1 MKNSTTKV
9 KTESKKIRS
18 AIVGLFWLAMWQ
30 AAAVAVNSRLLLPG
44 PWQTLVSIA
53 DLARE
58 KSFYMNIG
66 WTMLRCLIS
75 MVLSMVAGTLCAW
88 IAYRKDVARSLL
100 TLPVGFFKAV
110 PVMAIIIY
118 VILLVPA
125 DYTAIIVC
133 FFMCFPIVYTNI
145 LGGLDAMDAQLLELA
160 DIYQLTAIQKIR
172 FIYAPGILPQ
182 VKSAIRLIAGL
193 SWKAVVAAEVL
204 SIPAY
209 SLGYQ
214 MMNAKYY
221 LDTPSLFAYIAVIVV
236 LSLTTEKLLT
246 MGLEKIRYR
255 GYEGSRVAKAST
267 EGKRSETGERKAM
280 KAPDVFI
287 EGVHKSFGEKKV
299 LENADMKL
307 EAGCVTVVMGP
318 SGEGKT
324 TLARITAGLEKAD
337 IGKVTADCPVRIAML
352 FQEDRL
358 IPWLNVYDNMAL
370 SLLRNGIPHKSDK
383 KEDMVVKMAQELEIS
398 DALWKLPDQLSG
410 GMKHRVAMGRTFLA
424 DANLMILDE
433 PMRGLDIQLKKRIMD
448 RLWKKS
454 ISGKTVMVITHNRED
469 ALLMSH
475 DVRELK
481 NCTR

>member
-1 MKNSTTKV
+1 MK
-9 KTESKKIRS
+9 
-18 AIVGLFWLAMWQ
+18 M
-30 AAAVAVNSRLLLPG
+30 
-44 PWQTLVSIA
+44 
-53 DLARE
+53 
-58 KSFYMNIG
+58 
-66 WTMLRCLIS
+66 
-75 MVLSMVAGTLCAW
+75 
-88 IAYRKDVARSLL
+88 
-100 TLPVGFFKAV
+100 
-110 PVMAIIIY
+110 
-118 VILLVPA
+118 
-125 DYTAIIVC
+125 
-133 FFMCFPIVYTNI
+133 
-145 LGGLDAMDAQLLELA
+145 
-160 DIYQLTAIQKIR
+160 
-172 FIYAPGILPQ
+172 
-182 VKSAIRLIAGL
+182 
-193 SWKAVVAAEVL
+193 
-204 SIPAY
+204 
-209 SLGYQ
+209 
-214 MMNAKYY
+214 
-221 LDTPSLFAYIAVIVV
+221 
-236 LSLTTEKLLT
+236 
-246 MGLEKIRYR
+246 
-255 GYEGSRVAKAST
+255 
-267 EGKRSETGERKAM
+267 
-280 KAPDVFI
+280 
-287 EGVHKSFGEKKV
+287 
-299 LENADMKL
+299 

-454 ISGKTVMVITHNRED
+454 ISGKTVLVITHSRED

-481 NCTR
+481 NCKR